1 MAGLYEFRVTGRLSD
16 RARQAIGELTVVDAP
31 VETVLCGT
39 VVDGAHLHGIL
50 ARFQDLGLQ
59 VVAMRRFPEEPTGER

>member
-16 RARQAIGELTVVDAP
+16 RAREAVGELTVVDVP

-39 VVDGAHLHGIL
+39 IVDGAHLHGIL
-50 ARFQDLGLQ
+50 ARFQDMGLQ
-59 VVAMRRFPEEPTGER
+59 VVAMRQVPERPPAG

>member
-1 MAGLYEFRVTGRLSD
+1 MAGLYEFRITGRLSD
-16 RARQAIGELTVVDAP
+16 RARQAVDELAVVDEP

-59 VVAMRRFPEEPTGER
+59 VVAMRRLPERPATR

>member
-1 MAGLYEFRVTGRLSD
+1 MTGLYEFRVRGRLSD
-16 RARQAIGELTVVDAP
+16 RARAAVGELTVVGVP

-39 VVDGAHLHGIL
+39 IVDGAHLHGVL

-59 VVAMRRFPEEPTGER
+59 VVEMRRIPERPAVGR